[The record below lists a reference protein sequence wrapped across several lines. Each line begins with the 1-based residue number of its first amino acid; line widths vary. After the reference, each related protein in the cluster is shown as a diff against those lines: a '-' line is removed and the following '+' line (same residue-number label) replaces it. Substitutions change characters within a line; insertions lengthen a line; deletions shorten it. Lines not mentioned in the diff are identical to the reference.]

1 MAPKTVQSASGSNT
15 SKLWTYPLYQQTRM
29 IRRDAPVNEDT
40 IIIAIA
46 VLSFMLGFLISDKI
60 SHWNEK
66 RKGEKK

>member
-1 MAPKTVQSASGSNT
+1 
-15 SKLWTYPLYQQTRM
+15 M
-29 IRRDAPVNEDT
+29 IRGDAPVNEDT

-66 RKGEKK
+66 RKVIKHE